1 MITIDNFKEVLIS
14 LGFTKDGEQEV
25 YSKEYHLNGN
35 LVGDTRMSVNFAEK
49 HLEFPAD
56 MRGGDRNT
64 LIDDSHKENM
74 VVFECVDRLLDKGYK
89 SEDIELEKVW
99 QLGHEGKSGR
109 ADICV
114 NEAGN
119 PQKMLF
125 IIECKTAGKEFENA
139 VKETEQ
145 DGGQIFSYWQQ
156 ERSTQWLAIYAS
168 NWDEEKRK
176 VTHTC
181 KVLNCSDD
189 KNLLEVAEKKRKKKE
204 EIADKLYRDAK
215 TTQELFEVW
224 QETYNSEWHDDI
236 IFKAD
241 SQAYNIGVD
250 VLRKRDLKPFSMENS
265 RIVNKFEEILRH
277 NNVSDKENAF
287 NRLVAL
293 FICKLV
299 DEIKKGDDAEM
310 EFQYKER
317 VDTYEDLQDRLQRLH
332 KEGMDEFMRE
342 DIFYVEKDYAQKL
355 FSAYKGAARTQAI
368 KQLDETIRNLKFY
381 SNNDFAFVDVH
392 NEELFAKNGKILV
405 EVVKLFQEYRIVYPE
420 KNQFLG
426 DLFEQLLAKGFKQN
440 EGQFFTPTPITR
452 FVWDCLPLQ
461 NYLAAHGLPKV
472 IDYACG
478 AGHFLT
484 EGIEAINDI
493 KHKRRDK
500 SIPADNK
507 WVRDCIYGIEKDYRL
522 ARVSKIALFMN
533 GAGDANIIFG
543 DGLDND
549 PAKGIENGKFDIL
562 VANPPYSVSAFK
574 AHLKL
579 QHNDLEL
586 LPRISINSGEI
597 ETLFV
602 ERIGQL
608 LKSGGLAGVF
618 LPQSILSNSSQ
629 AYKGARE
636 HILSNF
642 YLKAVTLFGTKTF
655 GATGTQTVVLFME
668 RFHEPPVQK
677 QLAIDTANSILS
689 GNDNSDWNDS
699 DILTEYLSLI
709 DVTAEQYHTFVSET
723 ASIED
728 LRSIEYFKVYV
739 SEFEKTQQKFPKNY
753 TKEQIEQ
760 ERKDRLYK
768 RIREVEKDKL
778 IYFTLLRGQETVVIT
793 APTDNSEQKAFLG
806 YDWSNRKGSEGIIL
820 NPNGGY
826 LTNTQNRFAR
836 GTLATYVRNAF
847 SNMRTE
853 MGEET
858 SLVKYAA
865 SYRTIDMLDFAKA
878 DFDKAIKTTLDK
890 KIIINSKY
898 PIVVLGGEDGICEI
912 KIGGTPARANA
923 AYFTGT
929 HLWVSIAEMNGQI
942 ITDTKEKIT
951 DEAIKN
957 SNVKL
962 IPKGTTLLSFKLSI
976 GKTAIAGAD
985 LYTNE
990 AIAALIPKNKK
1001 KVLDGYLFCIFNG
1014 GLIDLKNVGN
1024 KAFGKSLNSTYLN
1037 NDVKIPLPPI
1047 DIQQQII
1054 DECAKVDEEYNSS
1067 RMSIEDYRKKIAQVF
1082 ENLQVIGGGKALK
1095 LNNLDIFE
1103 ISIGRRILNSEVSP
1117 EFTIPVY
1124 SANVF
1129 EPFGMINRLLLTDF
1143 SKDSVLWGID
1153 GDWMVN
1159 TIPANTPFFPTDHC
1173 GVLRIKTNDV
1183 LPKYMAYLLQKEGER
1198 VGFNRSYRAS
1208 IDRIESLTVD
1218 VAPIEEQRKAVSKVE
1233 QYEAEIR
1240 KAQAIMNGCAARKKA
1255 ILDKYLS

>member
-14 LGFTKDGEQEV
+14 LGFTQDGEQEV

-49 HLEFPAD
+49 RLEFPAD

-125 IIECKTAGKEFENA
+125 IIECKTAGIKFEQA
-139 VKETEQ
+139 IKETEQ

-156 ERSTQWLAIYAS
+156 ERATKWLAIYAS
-168 NWDEEKRK
+168 NWDEEKRE

-204 EIADKLYRDAK
+204 EIADKLYRDAQ

-355 FSAYKGAARTQAI
+355 FSNYKGAARTQAI

-452 FVWDCLPLQ
+452 FVWDCLPLEK
-461 NYLAAHGLPKV
+461 YLAAHGLPKV

-493 KHKRRDK
+493 QHKRRDK

-507 WVRDCIYGIEKDYRL
+507 WVRDCIFGIEKDYRL

-579 QHNDLEL
+579 QHNDLEI
-586 LPRISINSGEI
+586 LPCISNSSGEI

-618 LPQSILSNSSQ
+618 LPSTILSASDKSG
-629 AYKGARE
+629 YEEARE
-636 HILSNF
+636 QILSNF
-642 YLKAVTLFGTKTF
+642 YLRAIVCFGGRTF
-655 GATGTQTVVLFME
+655 GATSTSTIVLFME
-668 RFHEPPVQK
+668 RFHEPPIQK
-677 QLAIDTANSILS
+677 QLAIDTANGILS

-699 DILTEYLSLI
+699 DILNEYLSI
-709 DVTAEQYHTFVSET
+709 IGVTAEQYKDFISET

-728 LRSIEYFKVYV
+728 LRAIEYFKPYV
-739 SEFEKTQQKFPKNY
+739 SEFENTQQRFPRNY
-753 TKEQIEQ
+753 TPEQIEQ

-768 RIREVEKDKL
+768 KIRDVEKDKL
-778 IYFTLLRGQETVVIT
+778 IYFTLVRSQETVVIT
-793 APTDNSEQKAFLG
+793 APSDNTEQKTFLG
-806 YDWSNRKGSEGIIL
+806 YDWSNRKGREGIVL

-826 LTNTQNRFAR
+826 LTNEQNRFAH
-836 GTLATYVRNAF
+836 GTLATFVRNAF
-847 SNMRTE
+847 RNMRTE

-858 SLVKYAA
+858 TLQKYVA
-865 SYRTIDMLDFAKA
+865 SYRTIDMLDFSRTK
-878 DFDKAIKTTLDK
+878 FDKTIKTALDK
-890 KIIINSKY
+890 KIVVRSKY
-898 PIVVLGGEDGICEI
+898 TLVTLADLCEMYQPKTISGNEI
-912 KIGGTPARANA
+912 KTEGEYKVYGANGVIGYYDKFNHEESEVAMTCRGATCGTINYTEPRSWITGNA
-923 AYFTGT
+923 MVITPKDNRLLKLYLKEYLTNT
-929 HLWVSIAEMNGQI
+929 NVSHI
-942 ITDTKEKIT
+942 ITGSAQPQIT
-951 DEAIKN
+951 RTN
-957 SNVKL
+957 
-962 IPKGTTLLSFKLSI
+962 LSPLQ
-976 GKTAIAGAD
+976 
-985 LYTNE
+985 
-990 AIAALIPKNKK
+990 
-1001 KVLDGYLFCIFNG
+1001 
-1014 GLIDLKNVGN
+1014 
-1024 KAFGKSLNSTYLN
+1024 
-1037 NDVKIPLPPI
+1037 IPLPPLEVQEQI
-1047 DIQQQII
+1047 IAECVAVDNEYNTAQETIQTAKQNIRGVFDNLQTSGIGKSRLSQLCNYSTERTSVIEAATYITTDNMLQNCEGISEYTGTTNIPSAVAYKKGDVLVSNIRPYLQKIWYADRDGACSPDVLVFRVNNDDILSKFLYYSMKRKTFFDYIMNQAGVNGIKMPRGNKDATMNFEVVVPSIADQQQII
-1054 DECAKVDEEYNSS
+1054 
-1067 RMSIEDYRKKIAQVF
+1067 AQ
-1082 ENLQVIGGGKALK
+1082 
-1095 LNNLDIFE
+1095 
-1103 ISIGRRILNSEVSP
+1103 
-1117 EFTIPVY
+1117 
-1124 SANVF
+1124 
-1129 EPFGMINRLLLTDF
+1129 
-1143 SKDSVLWGID
+1143 
-1153 GDWMVN
+1153 
-1159 TIPANTPFFPTDHC
+1159 
-1173 GVLRIKTNDV
+1173 
-1183 LPKYMAYLLQKEGER
+1183 
-1198 VGFNRSYRAS
+1198 
-1208 IDRIESLTVD
+1208 
-1218 VAPIEEQRKAVSKVE
+1218 VE
-1233 QYEAEIR
+1233 QYESEIR
-1240 KAQAIMNGCAARKKA
+1240 KAQAIMDGCAARKKA
-1255 ILDKYLS
+1255 ILDKYLN